1 MSLIDK
7 IFGKKAQKNKEI
19 QNYFKLLTSYSPVF
33 TSYESGIY
41 EMELTRSA
49 IHSFATHCSKLLP
62 EIIGNA
68 RSDLKNI
75 LKYKPNP
82 YMDTSKFLYRLA
94 TILSIQNTAFI
105 APLEDEYE
113 KIIGFFPILPSRTE
127 VYEDKQKQE
136 WLIYTFSNGQKAAIE
151 FSKVGILT
159 NFQYKNDLF
168 GESNQALFPTLQ
180 LLHTQK
186 EGIIEGVKNSAK
198 IRFMAKASNMF
209 GDEALKKMRNSF
221 VQNNLTSDNT
231 SGVLI
236 FDNQFA
242 DIKQINSEHFVL
254 NAAQQKLIEDN
265 VNTYYGTNKNIMQNT
280 FNEETWNAYYEGKI
294 EPFAIQLSLV
304 MTNMLYSQREVACG
318 NQIIWSA
325 NRLQYASNTTKLNV
339 VTQLFD
345 RGFITLNQG
354 LDIFNMPPVENG
366 DERFIRGEYINIK
379 NKESGEINNEE

>member
-1 MSLIDK
+1 MSLMDK
-7 IFGKKAQKNKEI
+7 VFGKKTQKNKEI
-19 QNYFKLLTSYSPVF
+19 HNYFKLMTGYSPVF
-33 TSYESGIY
+33 TSYEGGIY

-68 RSDLKNI
+68 RSDLKNT

-105 APLEDEYE
+105 VPIEDEFE

-127 VYEDKQKQE
+127 VCEDKQKQE

-242 DIKQINSEHFVL
+242 DVKQINSEHFVL
-254 NAAQQKLIEDN
+254 NATQQKLIEDN
-265 VNTYYGTNKNIMQNT
+265 INTYYGTNKNIMQNT

-325 NRLQYASNTTKLNV
+325 NRLQYASNSTKLNV

-379 NKESGEINNEE
+379 NKESGEINNE

>member
-105 APLEDEYE
+105 VPIEDEFE

-209 GDEALKKMRNSF
+209 GDETLKKMRNSF
-221 VQNNLTSDNT
+221 VQNNLTSANT